1 MGGRLQGWVGG
12 RGLVRVGMV
21 QGRAGKE
28 AGRAGKE
35 AGLDGRVQGWVMRR
49 LVGGTQGR
57 LGAGRVVGREEQ
69 GRMGSLLLQG
79 SRD

>member
-1 MGGRLQGWVGG
+1 LGGRLQGWVGG
-12 RGLVRVGMV
+12 RGLVRAGMV
-21 QGRAGKE
+21 Q
-28 AGRAGKE
+28 GRAGKE
-35 AGLDGRVQGWVMRR
+35 AGLDGRVQGWVIRM
-49 LVGGTQGR
+49 LVGGRQGR